1 MFAEGSDLADFLEK
15 NKGRVGRVSIDSDTC
30 KSAPGLYSGEEHT
43 GRIVSSVLESGETI
57 AQDFTDVRPVLLD
70 EVRAV
75 AKDSWLL
82 VVSLSAKLDRRV
94 LTTHDELITEVI
106 DKE

>member
-1 MFAEGSDLADFLEK
+1 MFAEGSDLADFFEK
-15 NKGRVGRVSIDSDTC
+15 NKGRVGRVSVNSDTC
-30 KSAPGLYSGEEHT
+30 KSAPGLDKGGGHT

-82 VVSLSAKLDRRV
+82 VVPLRAKLDRRV
-94 LTTHDELITEVI
+94 LTTHDELIRGVI